1 MMSNTRFNRC
11 SLLICGKRNRF
22 LVPPLFVWWQGGS
35 HCQQGSQALY
45 TSPGEIY
52 QYQTSRG
59 YYDVLRSLVKFK
71 FQLFDGSSTFDSG
84 KHMKTSMQLESDRL
98 PRVFLDS
105 KTDGFSFS
113 QNDMEQHRT
122 TWGNRPILGTESL
135 KVLNG
140 DTRSTASEMVSVGFS
155 FCPLQL

>member
-1 MMSNTRFNRC
+1 MAKETV
-11 SLLICGKRNRF
+11 SLSHLCLFGGKEDHIASREVKHF
-22 LVPPLFVWWQGGS
+22 IHLL
-35 HCQQGSQALY
+35 AK
-45 TSPGEIY
+45 ID

-71 FQLFDGSSTFDSG
+71 FQLFDGSSTFESG

-98 PRVFLDS
+98 PSVFLDS